1 MSELKGV
8 LPRGTE
14 VTINGFKVR
23 FNENLH
29 FTALGVSNYDQAAE
43 QSAIGQFPAD
53 WSHEEKV
60 EREIEGETVEVTV
73 LVQYGPQ
80 GNRIETVV
88 CQNPVEEGSVAV
100 ALFAGSTTDTVVI
113 DELPQIVVFTEPVE
127 EIETHPVTIHNLENA
142 PAEEV
147 VEEVVEVPKAKA
159 KTTKTT
165 KAK

>member
-53 WSHEEKV
+53 WTHEETV

-88 CQNPVEEGSVAV
+88 CQNPVEEGSVEIAS
-100 ALFAGSTTDTVVI
+100 FADATTDTVVV
-113 DELPQIVVFTEPVE
+113 DELPQIVAFTEPVE
-127 EIETHPVTIHNLENA
+127 EIETHLVTIHNLEDV

-147 VEEVVEVPKAKA
+147 VEAVEEVVEAPKGKGKKAK
-159 KTTKTT
+159 
-165 KAK
+165 